1 MLEERAKKQADELL
15 RRGGMRGR
23 ITGFHAGF
31 LEGFQAGFD
40 QARKEIGRN
49 MIQSA
54 PDEEGDTSPLQNET
68 PTEQER
74 HA

>member
-31 LEGFQAGFD
+31 LEGLQAGGD
-40 QARKEIGRN
+40 QARKEIARN
-49 MIQSA
+49 MIRSN
-54 PDEEGDTSPLQNET
+54 PDEEGDTPPLKDET